1 MADGPSN
8 RSNPVQTFELLWNLR
23 EHSGLGR
30 PAGLRA
36 AQITAAAIEV
46 ADANGMDHLSMRS
59 VAERLGVGTMSLYRH
74 VSGKDELLDLMVDR
88 VSSEVRYDDESDGD
102 WRSRLER
109 VARRNRSMFQRHPW
123 LLKTHLLRPP
133 QGPGVIGKYDA
144 ELRTVEGIGLTDVE
158 MDSALA
164 LVLAY
169 VRDATA
175 SLLAWTTMAERTGQS
190 DDEWWTTLAPLLDRV
205 LDRER
210 YAVAIRVGTSATTHY
225 QGVHDPEH
233 TFEFGL
239 QRVLDGIESFVTANG
254 AGPARRPE
262 SR

>member
-1 MADGPSN
+1 MADVPSN
-8 RSNPVQTFELLWNLR
+8 RRNPVQTFELLWNLR
-23 EHSGLGR
+23 ERSGLGR
-30 PAGLRA
+30 PAGLSVDR
-36 AQITAAAIEV
+36 ITAAAVEV
-46 ADANGMDHLSMRS
+46 ADADADGMDMLSMRS
-59 VAERLGVGTMSLYRH
+59 VAERLGVGTMSLYRY
-74 VSGKDELLDLMVDR
+74 VSGKEELLDLMVDR
-88 VSSEVRYDDESDGD
+88 VSAEVHYDEEGHVH

-123 LLKTHLLRPP
+123 LLKAFPRRPP

-144 ELRTVEGIGLTDVE
+144 ELRTIEGIGLTDVE
-158 MDSALA
+158 MDSTLA

-175 SLLAWTTMAERTGQS
+175 SLLEWTTMAERTGQS
-190 DDEWWTTLAPLLDRV
+190 DDEWWATLAPLLDRV

-210 YAVAIRVGTSATTHY
+210 YSVAVRVGTSATTHY

-239 QRVLDGIESFVTANG
+239 QRVLDGIESFVAANRRQ
-254 AGPARRPE
+254 PA
-262 SR
+262 